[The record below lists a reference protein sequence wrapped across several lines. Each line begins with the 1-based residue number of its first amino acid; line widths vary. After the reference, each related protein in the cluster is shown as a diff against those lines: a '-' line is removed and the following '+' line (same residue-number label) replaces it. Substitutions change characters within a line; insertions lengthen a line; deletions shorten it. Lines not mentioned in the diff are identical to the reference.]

1 MLWRWNLPGL
11 CIFMRPFIW
20 HNIWALPLGRKRAW
34 SKNLWK
40 KAKKS
45 VFAPNFDQFFKI
57 QQKLSNIWCV
67 TLHCISGK
75 TFKQIWPN
83 FMGLYPR
90 NQKTDLQSHFC
101 YHYLNSI
108 EKKKFFF
115 EITPIQQTE
124 YYFINYWWS
133 NTIPKYF
140 LLSFNLSHFRS
151 SFCHWTTRDLLTVFF
166 SNEERCLP
174 DNEYF
179 WNGGT
184 WKVAKPDFY
193 SLFMKVIFYL
203 CISILEILKSFS
215 FFFCCIYEWSW

>member
-45 VFAPNFDQFFKI
+45 VFAPNFDHFFKI

-67 TLHCISGK
+67 TLHWISGK

-108 EKKKFFF
+108 EKKIFFLKLHLF
-115 EITPIQQTE
+115 
-124 YYFINYWWS
+124 NKRS
-133 NTIPKYF
+133 TI
-140 LLSFNLSHFRS
+140 S
-151 SFCHWTTRDLLTVFF
+151 STTDGQILFQ
-166 SNEERCLP
+166 NI
-174 DNEYF
+174 
-179 WNGGT
+179 
-184 WKVAKPDFY
+184 FY
-193 SLFMKVIFYL
+193 SLLIFPTSGL
-203 CISILEILKSFS
+203 SFVTLQHVTS
-215 FFFCCIYEWSW
+215 